1 MNNIRLGSLILA
13 SAGAVCLAQMAS
25 LKGKQVENRRL
36 TLELAEAQTALQS
49 VSVTWTNA
57 EADLKLRRGELKS
70 AEAELRIAMQESH
83 DMPLKPLD
91 PEHEGSWPS
100 DQQYFYLAKRHL
112 GQIGYSPFSFEGGVS
127 PAAGF
132 LFGMSEKEKSEVD
145 EAFKAMRAKANQI
158 QRSKAERVE
167 PKPGGNNDNHQE
179 VSYKVSAMTNEVQE
193 LRGEFNSAVRQA
205 LGSTRAD
212 LFLDRAVTV
221 FEADYSGNYGTTDY
235 IITSEANR
243 KADGRVEYTLKLEE
257 PGVGTAY
264 FPFDYPLEPG
274 MPAWEYRHL
283 FGEEPL
289 IPSQTH
295 EPTNK

>member
-1 MNNIRLGSLILA
+1 
-13 SAGAVCLAQMAS
+13 
-25 LKGKQVENRRL
+25 
-36 TLELAEAQTALQS
+36 
-49 VSVTWTNA
+49 VTWTNA

-112 GQIGYSPFSFEGGVS
+112 GQIGYSPFSREGGVS

-132 LFGMSEKEKSEVD
+132 LFGMTEKEKREVN
-145 EAFKAMRAKANQI
+145 EAFNTMREKAIQL
-158 QRSKAERVE
+158 QRSKAERIE
-167 PKPGGNNDNHQE
+167 PKPGVNNENHQE

-193 LRGEFNSAVRQA
+193 LRTEFNFTVRQA

-212 LFLDRAVTV
+212 LFLDRAAAI
-221 FEADYSGNYGTTDY
+221 FESDYSGNYGTTDY

-243 KADGRVEYTLKLEE
+243 KPDGTVEYRLKLEE
-257 PGVGTAY
+257 PGVGTGY
-264 FPFDYPLEPG
+264 FPFEYPLEPG
-274 MPAWEYRHL
+274 SAAWENRHL

-289 IPSQTH
+289 IPMPEHQ
-295 EPTNK
+295 K